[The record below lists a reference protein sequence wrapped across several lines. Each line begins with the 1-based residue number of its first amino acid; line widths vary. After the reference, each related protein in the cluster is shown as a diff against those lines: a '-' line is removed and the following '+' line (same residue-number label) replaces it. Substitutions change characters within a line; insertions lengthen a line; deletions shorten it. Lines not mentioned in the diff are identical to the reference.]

1 MDVFWIAGAHLQI
14 VAVPWR
20 KSEDGAKMGSDG
32 VKGDVVM
39 MEMEKHDL
47 APKSAHITR
56 EDLEVFGFTAKC
68 PWLVSLL
75 TGTATQA
82 YTGNCRRR
90 IEEELRGNVKA
101 EAAQRCVKEYQD
113 TAVER
118 RTKRSPARRKVR
130 RTHHQ
135 QRVRSNAAPASSSR
149 SSGDAART
157 GTFEEGNGSSWVDK
171 RKADGEAEDGR
182 RGGRVQVE
190 DNCELEDVVRTEA
203 KKECEVTLEVVEL
216 AEMEV
221 DEEEVE
227 WRTEGEAQF
236 QEEGGDLDP
245 EQVRQRRE
253 EEMNYM
259 VKTKRRQG
267 SDHHDMDRSSEE
279 RRRS

>member
-20 KSEDGAKMGSDG
+20 KSEDGAKMGDNG

-68 PWLVSLL
+68 PWRMSLL
-75 TGTATQA
+75 TGTARQA
-82 YTGNCRRR
+82 YIGNCRRQ
-90 IEEELRGNVKA
+90 A

-118 RTKRSPARRKVR
+118 RTKRSPAQRKVR

-135 QRVRSNAAPASSSR
+135 QRVRSNAAPASSSS

-182 RGGRVQVE
+182 RGGRVHVE
-190 DNCELEDVVRTEA
+190 ENCELEDV
-203 KKECEVTLEVVEL
+203 
-216 AEMEV
+216 
-221 DEEEVE
+221 
-227 WRTEGEAQF
+227 GENGG
-236 QEEGGDLDP
+236 EEG
-245 EQVRQRRE
+245 
-253 EEMNYM
+253 M
-259 VKTKRRQG
+259 
-267 SDHHDMDRSSEE
+267 
-279 RRRS
+279 